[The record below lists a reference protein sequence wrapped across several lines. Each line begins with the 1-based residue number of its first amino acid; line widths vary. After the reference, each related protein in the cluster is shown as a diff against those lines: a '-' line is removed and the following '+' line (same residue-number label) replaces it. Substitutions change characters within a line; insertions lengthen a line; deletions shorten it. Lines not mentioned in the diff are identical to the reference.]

1 MDSVIDGVIEKIG
14 IDVMTQC
21 LIMKGKGLRD
31 EQADKNTDCELAKAA
46 CAYAL
51 GAPEITIPLGPQ
63 TIISHRV
70 YPYALHQFRLCETYR
85 QDLVM
90 ACSYLMHEI
99 ARLDRTAALQ
109 AEMET
114 KADAQLRALL
124 ERINSD
130 MQPAPEPEP
139 IVIPQPMAARAY
151 APPPPPPTALKEAI
165 QKTRGAKVIQLRER
179 AIKRSKIGI
188 RNLRG
193 NIHSLFSFAIA

>member
-1 MDSVIDGVIEKIG
+1 MDSVIDSVIEKIS
-14 IDVMTQC
+14 IDVITQC
-21 LIMKGKGLRD
+21 LVMKGKGLRD

-70 YPYALHQFRLCETYR
+70 YPYALHQFRLGETYR

-99 ARLDRTAALQ
+99 ARLDRAEAYQAA
-109 AEMET
+109 ADA
-114 KADAQLRALL
+114 KADAELRTLL
-124 ERINSD
+124 ERINAD

-139 IVIPQPMAARAY
+139 EPIEIPQPMAARAY
-151 APPPPPPTALKEAI
+151 APPPIALKEAV
-165 QKTRGAKVIQLRER
+165 QKSRGAKVIQLRDR

-193 NIHSLFSFAIA
+193 NLHSLFSFAIA

>member
-1 MDSVIDGVIEKIG
+1 MEKIG

-90 ACSYLMHEI
+90 ACTYLMHEI
-99 ARLDRTAALQ
+99 ARLDRAEALSAA
-109 AEMET
+109 AEA
-114 KADAQLRALL
+114 KADEELRALL
-124 ERINSD
+124 GRIND
-130 MQPAPEPEP
+130 TDIKVQPEPQPP
-139 IVIPQPMAARAY
+139 IETPQPLAAKAY
-151 APPPPPPTALKEAI
+151 APPPPPPALKEAI
-165 QKTRGAKVIQLRER
+165 RKSPGAKVIQLGDR
-179 AIKRSKIGI
+179 AIKRGKIGM

-193 NIHSLFSFAIA
+193 NLHSMFSFSVA